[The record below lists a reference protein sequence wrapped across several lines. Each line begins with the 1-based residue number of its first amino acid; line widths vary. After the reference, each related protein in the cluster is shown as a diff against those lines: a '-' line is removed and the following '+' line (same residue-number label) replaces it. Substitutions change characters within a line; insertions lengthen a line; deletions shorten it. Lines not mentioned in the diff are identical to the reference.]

1 MDWVVKDR
9 EGIFRNEHQLLGIN
23 VACPPLEESHSLSYA
38 EPTLPQAGIYNDKI
52 GTTESEQN
60 SQIRELDALF
70 VHTSVYRI
78 TP

>member
-1 MDWVVKDR
+1 VIKDR
-9 EGIFRNEHQLLGIN
+9 KSILRNEHPLLGIN
-23 VACPPLEESHSLSYA
+23 VACPHLEESHSLSYA